1 MKSMVSLH
9 HNKMSLDRITSLE
22 SARTGVYTKKNKWMA
37 FVIKLTKI

>member
-22 SARTGVYTKKNKWMA
+22 SARTGVYTKKTNGWP
-37 FVIKLTKI
+37 LSSN